1 MPPNE
6 HVVTVFSEPLRR
18 ERERERERVE
28 GCVCGGVGIMEGG
41 AWGDKVEYYTR
52 RASPLCTDTATPD
65 GFF

>member
-1 MPPNE
+1 MQTNGR
-6 HVVTVFSEPLRR
+6 VVRVFSGPLRR

-28 GCVCGGVGIMEGG
+28 GCVCVCMRGVVGV
-41 AWGDKVEYYTR
+41 WGDKVDYYTR